1 MGFMSYK
8 DLGEIIK
15 ERRKSLKIT
24 QPTLAALS
32 GIGLNTL
39 VAIENSQGN
48 PKLQTLLALLDTLG
62 LKLDIS
68 LKD

>member
-1 MGFMSYK
+1 MDYQGIGK
-8 DLGEIIK
+8 LIK
-15 ERRKSLKIT
+15 ERRKSLNIT

-39 VAIENSQGN
+39 VAIERGNGN
-48 PKLQTLLALLDTLG
+48 PKIKTLLALLDTLG
-62 LKLDIS
+62 LKMIAD